1 MAGACINSPPL
12 SHTYQHPSAINFVVV
27 LQEHLAGAV
36 IHPSGED
43 SRTFVISCKSGDTLK
58 IRAAN
63 AQARQQWIDGLRGIA
78 ETHNSYILTIKHSFH
93 RKRFSKKHFPSIGS
107 HADILPSRENANA
120 YTNARQQIHNAELW
134 YATSKYTSSPSCI
147 L

>member
-1 MAGACINSPPL
+1 M
-12 SHTYQHPSAINFVVV
+12 
-27 LQEHLAGAV
+27 AGAV

-43 SRTFVISCKSGDTLK
+43 SRTFVISCASGDTLK
-58 IRAAN
+58 IRATN

-78 ETHNSYILTIKHSFH
+78 ETHNTHISTIKHSFH

-120 YTNARQQIHNAELW
+120 YTNARQQVHNAELR
-134 YATSKYTSSPSCI
+134 YG
-147 L
+147 